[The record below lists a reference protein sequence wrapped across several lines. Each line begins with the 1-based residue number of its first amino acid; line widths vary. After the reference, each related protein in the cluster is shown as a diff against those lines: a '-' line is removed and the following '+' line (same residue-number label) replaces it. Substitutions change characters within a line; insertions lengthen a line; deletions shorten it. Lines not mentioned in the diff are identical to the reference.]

1 MKFEVSSSDL
11 LKKLQVSNGAIGSN
25 PVLPVLEDFLFD
37 LLGNTLTI
45 ASSDLETSIINS
57 LDVSGKQDGKIA
69 VPAKIL
75 LETLKALPEQPIV
88 FTVETENGINCIS

>member
-37 LLGNTLTI
+37 LAGNTLTI

-57 LDVSGKQDGKIA
+57 IEVKSLQSDCLM
-69 VPAKIL
+69 L
-75 LETLKALPEQPIV
+75 LLRRCSLRV
-88 FTVETENGINCIS
+88 RMN

>member
-57 LDVSGKQDGKIA
+57 LDVSGKTGW
-69 VPAKIL
+69 
-75 LETLKALPEQPIV
+75 
-88 FTVETENGINCIS
+88 